1 MANHKSALK
10 RIRQTEK
17 RRLRNRA
24 VRSQMRTV
32 LKKFYQAVDGEL
44 EGADLGEMHRSTVST
59 IARAAPKG
67 YCTNVPPIA
76 RSPALPP
83 ISTRL
88 SRRAHSTHYHP
99 TRQGEV

>member
-1 MANHKSALK
+1 LANHKSALK

-59 IARAAPKG
+59 IARAATKG
-67 YCTNVPPIA
+67 VLHKRTA
-76 RSPALPP
+76 DRK
-83 ISTRL
+83 ISRITAYL
-88 SRRAHSTHYHP
+88 NKAQTASA
-99 TRQGEV
+99 